1 MKGRKSASG
10 RERTVTIMKDDSI
23 NRQAAVDAVLG
34 VIPYDEYW
42 LEQVNKAIEALPP
55 ADTVEVVRCK
65 DCRYGHRFFD
75 VINGTTDSWI
85 ECRNPDGLNRDTS
98 EVSFCSCG
106 ERKDE

>member
-1 MKGRKSASG
+1 
-10 RERTVTIMKDDSI
+10 MKDDTISRRSAI
-23 NRQAAVDAVLG
+23 DLLKKLSDGYSYIEVETNWA
-34 VIPYDEYW
+34 I
-42 LEQVNKAIEALPP
+42 KAIEALPS

-106 ERKDE
+106 DRKDGDAHHEG